1 MAILVAE
8 TLLAMASGFVSD
20 DALIDTAFGVAAS
33 IVPLVLGTLLLG
45 AAYRFGTDGKMSWRS
60 VLPGTILTMV
70 LLIVLAAGY
79 GIYVDLSGTSI
90 TGIASSAIL
99 LIVLVYL
106 MAQIMLYG
114 GEVIKVQSRRD
125 HT

>member
-1 MAILVAE
+1 
-8 TLLAMASGFVSD
+8 
-20 DALIDTAFGVAAS
+20 
-33 IVPLVLGTLLLG
+33 
-45 AAYRFGTDGKMSWRS
+45 
-60 VLPGTILTMV
+60 MV

-106 MAQIMLYG
+106 MAQVMLFG
-114 GEVIKVQSRRD
+114 GEVIKVQSRR
-125 HT
+125 TQR

>member
-1 MAILVAE
+1 MTESESPLPAGANRHILFEAGSE
-8 TLLAMASGFVSD
+8 FMED
-20 DALIDTAFGVAAS
+20 RALR
-33 IVPLVLGTLLLG
+33 LG
-45 AAYRFGTDGKMSWRS
+45 AGLAYYGLINRFGTDGNVSWS
-60 VLPGTILTMV
+60 AVWPGTILTMV
-70 LLIVLAAGY
+70 LLTVLVAGY

-99 LIVLVYL
+99 LIVLVYF
-106 MAQIMLYG
+106 MAQVMLYG

>member
-1 MAILVAE
+1 
-8 TLLAMASGFVSD
+8 
-20 DALIDTAFGVAAS
+20 
-33 IVPLVLGTLLLG
+33 
-45 AAYRFGTDGKMSWRS
+45 
-60 VLPGTILTMV
+60 MV

-106 MAQIMLYG
+106 MAQVMLYG
-114 GEVIKVQSRRD
+114 GEVIKVQSRR
-125 HT
+125 TQR